1 MTSRTRCELLDQI
14 QQEIV
19 STFHEA
25 RKIRRSKDL
34 SFSEDAELTRSEHKK
49 IDELVRHLLAGHDG
63 EPCPAGDRPI
73 ITGENALNPFTT
85 IPPHKFIVL

>member
-1 MTSRTRCELLDQI
+1 MATRTRCELLDRI

-19 STFHEA
+19 SAFQEA

-73 ITGENALNPFTT
+73 ITGRRRTESVHNNSAA
-85 IPPHKFIVL
+85 

>member
-1 MTSRTRCELLDQI
+1 MVTRTRCELLDRI

-19 STFHEA
+19 STFQEA

-73 ITGENALNPFTT
+73 IAGRKRTESVHNNSAA
-85 IPPHKFIVL
+85 

>member
-1 MTSRTRCELLDQI
+1 MATRTLCEQLDRI
-14 QQEIV
+14 RQEIV
-19 STFHEA
+19 CTFQEA

-73 ITGENALNPFTT
+73 INGRKRTESVDNNSAA
-85 IPPHKFIVL
+85 

>member
-1 MTSRTRCELLDQI
+1 MATRTHCEFLERI

-19 STFHEA
+19 STFQEA

-34 SFSEDAELTRSEHKK
+34 SFSEDAELTRGEHKK

-73 ITGENALNPFTT
+73 ITGRKRTESVRNNSAA
-85 IPPHKFIVL
+85 

>member
-1 MTSRTRCELLDQI
+1 MATRFRCELLDRI

-19 STFHEA
+19 STFQEA

-34 SFSEDAELTRSEHKK
+34 SFSEDTELTRSEHKK

-63 EPCPAGDRPI
+63 QPCPAGDRPI
-73 ITGENALNPFTT
+73 ITGRKRTDSVHNNSAA
-85 IPPHKFIVL
+85 

>member
-1 MTSRTRCELLDQI
+1 MATRLRCEFLDQI
-14 QQEIV
+14 RQEIV
-19 STFHEA
+19 STFQEA

-34 SFSEDAELTRSEHKK
+34 SFSEDAELTRGEHKK

-73 ITGENALNPFTT
+73 VSGAKRAE
-85 IPPHKFIVL
+85 FIHNNSAA

>member
-1 MTSRTRCELLDQI
+1 MATRTRCEFLDRI

-19 STFHEA
+19 TTFQEA

-73 ITGENALNPFTT
+73 ITGRKRTESIHNNSAA
-85 IPPHKFIVL
+85 